1 MTSLIGQRLVENAK
15 IKRFK
20 CDILITFQTMYRRS
34 SDQTESLIMLE
45 LCAEFVYFRYSL
57 INHQVTRS
65 YCQTV
70 KMPLDTKM
78 RSKSEIVI
86 NLQDSSSAN
95 SLFDDISRVAS
106 LFALLS
112 PLSIIIMSREG
123 S

>member
-1 MTSLIGQRLVENAK
+1 
-15 IKRFK
+15 
-20 CDILITFQTMYRRS
+20 MYRRS

-86 NLQDSSSAN
+86 NLQLDSSSAN

>member
-1 MTSLIGQRLVENAK
+1 MENAK
-15 IKRFK
+15 IERFK

-86 NLQDSSSAN
+86 NLQDRAAQQI
-95 SLFDDISRVAS
+95 LFLMI
-106 LFALLS
+106 FQGLLVC
-112 PLSIIIMSREG
+112 LHYFLL
-123 S
+123 